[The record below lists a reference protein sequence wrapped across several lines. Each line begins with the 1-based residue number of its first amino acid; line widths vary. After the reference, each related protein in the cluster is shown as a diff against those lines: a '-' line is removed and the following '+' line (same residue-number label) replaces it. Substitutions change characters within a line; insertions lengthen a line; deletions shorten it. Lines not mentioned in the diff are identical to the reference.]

1 MIVAVIEETNGFS
14 QLFASLKSFEQRL
27 LIHSE
32 NSVESGFQFKMNF
45 NSKNAEKNSSNN
57 RSSANSSWGGR
68 SGRES
73 RRGAGGRGNLIYNDK
88 RSSREIFIP
97 RIRSEESGFCR
108 HKQDAYCWPSA

>member
-27 LIHSE
+27 LRHSE

-57 RSSANSSWGGR
+57 RSSATSS
-68 SGRES
+68 
-73 RRGAGGRGNLIYNDK
+73 
-88 RSSREIFIP
+88 
-97 RIRSEESGFCR
+97 
-108 HKQDAYCWPSA
+108 